1 MQHSNIALVQY
12 YLDYVET
19 TFRYCTY
26 NTIKI
31 GYIQRTFRYSL
42 KIAIEI
48 IYVEAAFRYCTH
60 STFEIIHVKTIFS
73 YCTCRCYQDNLCPDS
88 IQLLHFQSYGVI
100 NDKFNACSF
109 EEGHMLDKAPY
120 VF

>member
-1 MQHSNIALVQY
+1 MFNTIEIMWRQHSDIAL
-12 YLDYVET
+12 
-19 TFRYCTY
+19 
-26 NTIKI
+26 TILLRLAMSKGLSDI
-31 GYIQRTFRYSL
+31 AL

-100 NDKFNACSF
+100 NDKFSACSF